1 MSQLPND
8 QAQALAAAR
17 TLISQERAKEIRA
30 LRNWQNGGVLG
41 GNPKPDIPEM
51 TDAENE
57 AIRELW
63 KTLDGSSCWMS
74 ALHLLCNQS
83 K

>member
-1 MSQLPND
+1 MSQLPNV
-8 QAQALAAAR
+8 QAQTLAAAR
-17 TLISQERAKEIRA
+17 MLISKERAKEIRA

-41 GNPKPDIPEM
+41 GNPKPAFPEM

-57 AIRELW
+57 AIRGFW
-63 KTLDGSSCWMS
+63 KTLAGSSCWMS

-83 K
+83 T